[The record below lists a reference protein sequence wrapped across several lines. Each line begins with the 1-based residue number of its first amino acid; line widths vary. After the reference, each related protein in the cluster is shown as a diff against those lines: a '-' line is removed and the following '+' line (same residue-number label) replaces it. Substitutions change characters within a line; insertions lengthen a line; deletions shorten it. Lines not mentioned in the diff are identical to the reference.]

1 MAEEKDFKFINPKP
15 FLRTLQGKKVTV
27 KLKWGIEYKG
37 ELINFDK
44 YMNLYLQ
51 RTEEWIKN
59 EKIGFLGEIIIRCN
73 NILFVSVP
81 LCD

>member
-1 MAEEKDFKFINPKP
+1 MVNLSYKNFINPKP
-15 FLRTLQGKKVTV
+15 FLINLKGKKITV

-51 RTEEWIKN
+51 STEEWIKDQ
-59 EKIGFLGEIIIRCN
+59 KIGYLGEIIIRCN
-73 NILFVSVP
+73 NILFISDP
-81 LCD
+81 LSL

>member
-1 MAEEKDFKFINPKP
+1 MAEEKTNNFINPKP

-27 KLKWGIEYKG
+27 KLKWGIEYTG